1 LGFLNKTMNE
11 KRVAIVTGSSSGIGF
26 EISLML
32 ARNGLTTYATMRD
45 LHKSS
50 MLTSI
55 ADKEKIPLRCV
66 QLDVTDDMSVKQA
79 IETIVNESH
88 NIDILI
94 NNAGYGLSG
103 ALEDLLIDEI
113 KLQFDTNF
121 FGLIRATQAVL
132 PIMRNH
138 GSGIIVN
145 ISSGLGRFGIA
156 TSSAYASSKFAVE
169 GLTESMSYE
178 LESFGIKTILVEP
191 GIIKTNFIKA
201 AVLAQKSKDPNSPY
215 FQFMNNMDEG
225 MKKLIENS
233 ESPEYVARVV
243 LDAINDSNPKLRYL
257 AGKDVEQI
265 MEIKNKMSDEDFHNM
280 IKNMSS

>member
-121 FGLIRATQAVL
+121 FGLIRATQSVL
-132 PIMRNH
+132 PIMRNQR
-138 GSGIIVN
+138 SGIIVN

-178 LESFGIKTILVEP
+178 LEPFGIKTILVEP

>member
-1 LGFLNKTMNE
+1 MNE

-132 PIMRNH
+132 PIMRNQR
-138 GSGIIVN
+138 SGIIVN

-178 LESFGIKTILVEP
+178 LEPFGIKTILVEP

>member
-1 LGFLNKTMNE
+1 MNE

-50 MLTSI
+50 ALRSI

-79 IETIVNESH
+79 FETIVNESH
-88 NIDILI
+88 NIDILV

-103 ALEDLLIDEI
+103 ALEDLLINEI

-132 PIMRNH
+132 PIMRNQR
-138 GSGIIVN
+138 SGIIVN

-178 LESFGIKTILVEP
+178 LEPFGIKTILVEP

-215 FQFMNNMDEG
+215 FQFMNNMDKG

-243 LDAINDSNPKLRYL
+243 LDAINDRNPKLRYL
-257 AGKDVEQI
+257 AGKDVEHI
-265 MEIKNKMSDEDFHNM
+265 MEIKNKISDEDFHNM

>member
-1 LGFLNKTMNE
+1 MNE

-50 MLTSI
+50 MLKSI
-55 ADKEKIPLRCV
+55 ADKEKLPLRCV

>member
-1 LGFLNKTMNE
+1 MNE

-26 EISLML
+26 EICLML

-103 ALEDLLIDEI
+103 ALEDLLINEI
-113 KLQFDTNF
+113 KLLFDTNF

-132 PIMRNH
+132 PIMRNQR
-138 GSGIIVN
+138 SGIIVN

-178 LESFGIKTILVEP
+178 LEPFGIKTILVEP

>member
-1 LGFLNKTMNE
+1 MSE

-32 ARNGLTTYATMRD
+32 ARHGFITYATMRD
-45 LHKSS
+45 LQKSS
-50 MLTSI
+50 TLRSI

-66 QLDVTDDMSVKQA
+66 QLDVTNDMSVKQA

-88 NIDILI
+88 NIDVLV

-103 ALEDLLIDEI
+103 ALEDLLINEI

-132 PIMRNH
+132 PIMRNQR
-138 GSGIIVN
+138 SGIIVN
-145 ISSGLGRFGIA
+145 ISSGLGRFGIG
-156 TSSAYASSKFAVE
+156 TSSAYASSKFAIE
-169 GLTESMSYE
+169 GLTESISYE
-178 LESFGIKTILVEP
+178 LEPFGIRTILVEP

-201 AVLAQKSKDPNSPY
+201 AVLGEKSTDSNSPY
-215 FQFMNNMDEG
+215 FQFMNNMEDG
-225 MKKLIENS
+225 MKKLIES
-233 ESPEYVARVV
+233 GESPEYVARVV

-257 AGKDVEQI
+257 AGKDVEHI
-265 MEIKNKMSDEDFHNM
+265 MEIKNKVSDEDFHNM
-280 IKNMSS
+280 IKNMSTN

>member
-1 LGFLNKTMNE
+1 MNE

-50 MLTSI
+50 MLKSI

-178 LESFGIKTILVEP
+178 LEPFGIKTILVEP

>member
-1 LGFLNKTMNE
+1 MNE

-257 AGKDVEQI
+257 AGKDVEHI
-265 MEIKNKMSDEDFHNM
+265 MEIRNKMSDEDFHNM

>member
-1 LGFLNKTMNE
+1 MNE

-32 ARNGLTTYATMRD
+32 ARNGFTTYATMRD

-50 MLTSI
+50 TLKSI

-88 NIDILI
+88 NIDILV

-103 ALEDLLIDEI
+103 ALEDLLINEI

-121 FGLIRATQAVL
+121 FGLIRATQVVL
-132 PIMRNH
+132 PIMRSQR
-138 GSGIIVN
+138 SGIIVN

-178 LESFGIKTILVEP
+178 LEPFGIKTILIEP

-243 LDAINDSNPKLRYL
+243 LEAINDSNPKLRYL
-257 AGKDVEQI
+257 AGKDVEHI

>member
-1 LGFLNKTMNE
+1 MNE

-79 IETIVNESH
+79 IETILNESH

-121 FGLIRATQAVL
+121 FGLIRATQSVL
-132 PIMRNH
+132 PIMRNQR
-138 GSGIIVN
+138 SGIIVN

-178 LESFGIKTILVEP
+178 LEPFGIKTILVEP

-257 AGKDVEQI
+257 AGKDVEHI
-265 MEIKNKMSDEDFHNM
+265 MEIKNKISDEDFHNM

>member
-1 LGFLNKTMNE
+1 MNE

-88 NIDILI
+88 NIDILV

-178 LESFGIKTILVEP
+178 LEPFGIKTILVEP

>member
-1 LGFLNKTMNE
+1 MNE

-26 EISLML
+26 EICLML

-50 MLTSI
+50 MLRSI

-66 QLDVTDDMSVKQA
+66 QLDVTDDMSVKKA

-121 FGLIRATQAVL
+121 FGLIRVTQAVL

-178 LESFGIKTILVEP
+178 LEPFGIKTILVEP

-257 AGKDVEQI
+257 AGKDVEYI